1 MLAHLKIVERP
12 FFTTDAFIET
22 FPLSGDR
29 PLSHILCRLLFRD
42 KESIER
48 RWKPIDSQIGGEAQ
62 WSRIQGP
69 GTHCLQGPETRL
81 DWKKVDRIRYELSQL
96 LSRKCGRRKK
106 WSHTPQL
113 SAGRTD
119 GRPIGCGG
127 GGNSQSE
134 PNAGSGVT
142 PWTSVAQEAP
152 QFWCPDFWLPSLKA
166 LLKEHLQA
174 SVTHLVLINH
184 RHLCRKPWK
193 VPFVVFLPECLVG
206 KSASKYFMK
215 NVFTLDFQS
224 SIG

>member
-1 MLAHLKIVERP
+1 ME
-12 FFTTDAFIET
+12 TDWQPNRRRSPMVKDPRT
-22 FPLSGDR
+22 RHPL
-29 PLSHILCRLLFRD
+29 
-42 KESIER
+42 
-48 RWKPIDSQIGGEAQ
+48 Q
-62 WSRIQGP
+62 W
-69 GTHCLQGPETRL
+69 PETRL
-81 DWKKVDRIRYELSQL
+81 DWKRVDRIRYELSQL

-113 SAGRTD
+113 NAGRTD

-193 VPFVVFLPECLVG
+193 VPFEFCRV
-206 KSASKYFMK
+206 SAQMS
-215 NVFTLDFQS
+215 
-224 SIG
+224 GG